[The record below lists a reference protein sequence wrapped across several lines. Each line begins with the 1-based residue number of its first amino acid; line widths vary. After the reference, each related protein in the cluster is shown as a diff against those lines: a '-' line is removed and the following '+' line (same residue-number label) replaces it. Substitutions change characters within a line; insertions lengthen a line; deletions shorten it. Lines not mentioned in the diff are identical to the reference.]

1 MLTNLLR
8 EKRKKTMSLL
18 GIDVGTTGCKV
29 IAFQEDGTVLAQAY
43 GEYPLTHPQ
52 PGWSELD
59 ANVVW
64 ENIATG
70 IRRVAS
76 QTASD
81 PIEAISVASQ
91 GEAVTPVSAD
101 GAVLANAITTF
112 DARTAGICAA
122 LKQQIT
128 PLEVMQ
134 ITGMPMS
141 DIHTL
146 AKLIWIQR
154 NQPDLYRKTWKFL
167 GFEDFVYFKLGVSP
181 VVDHSL
187 AARTMAFDI
196 ITKTWSEKMLGLAD
210 IDGSLFPDT
219 APSGTPIGEVSAQM
233 SAELGLPRGVVCVTG
248 GHDQPCGALGAGIIR
263 SGEVMDAT
271 GTVECIAPAFTE
283 PVINEEMIN
292 GNFAC
297 YPHVVEGLYVTLGF
311 VSSGG
316 VILRWFRDTLAEAEV
331 AHAAAEGADVY
342 DLLMET
348 LPDAPGTAM
357 LLPHFTGSGTPYLD
371 LESKGAIVGL
381 TLSTTKA
388 ELLKAILEGIS
399 YEIKQNLTMLQDAGV
414 VINEVRAIGGGA
426 KSEKWLQLKADMF
439 GKKVIALDISE
450 GVCLGTA
457 ILSGTAIGKY
467 ESVDAAV
474 EQLVTPRNVYHP
486 RTEISRIY
494 DERLKTYA
502 QIYPALQALNYDL

>member
-1 MLTNLLR
+1 
-8 EKRKKTMSLL
+8 MSLL

-29 IAFQEDGTVLAQAY
+29 IAFREDGTVLAQAY

-64 ENIATG
+64 AHIATG
-70 IRRVAS
+70 IQQVA
-76 QTASD
+76 TETKSD

-91 GEAVTPVSAD
+91 GEAVTPVSTD
-101 GAVLANAITTF
+101 GQVLANAITTF
-112 DARTAGICAA
+112 DARTAGICDELRAD
-122 LKQQIT
+122 IT

-134 ITGMPMS
+134 ITGMPIS

-146 AKLIWIQR
+146 AKLIWLKR
-154 NQPDLYRKTWKFL
+154 NQPDLYRQVWKFL
-167 GFEDFVYFKLGVSP
+167 GFEDFVYFKLGVPP
-181 VVDHSL
+181 VVDYSL

-196 ITKTWSEKMLGLAD
+196 INKSWSERMLGLAD
-210 IDGSLFPDT
+210 VDGALFPDT
-219 APSGTPIGEVSAQM
+219 APSGTVIGEVNAQIA
-233 SAELGLPRGVVCVTG
+233 AELGLPQGVVCVTG

-283 PVINEEMIN
+283 PVINQQMIA

-297 YPHVVEGLYVTLGF
+297 YPHVVDGLYVTLGF

-316 VILRWFRDTLAEAEV
+316 VVLRWFRDTLAQIETAQAEK
-331 AHAAAEGADVY
+331 EGRDVY
-342 DLLMET
+342 DILMEK

-357 LLPHFTGSGTPYLD
+357 VLPHFTGSGTPALD

-381 TLSTTKA
+381 TLSTTKG
-388 ELLKAILEGIS
+388 ELIKAILEGVS

-426 KSEKWLQLKADMF
+426 KSHKWLQLKADMF

-467 ESVDAAV
+467 DSIETAV
-474 EQLVTPRNVYHP
+474 AQLVTPREVYYP
-486 RTEISRIY
+486 REEVARRY
-494 DERLKTYA
+494 DEKLKVYA
-502 QIYPALQALNYDL
+502 EIYPALRALNYEL

>member
-1 MLTNLLR
+1 MLEQR
-8 EKRKKTMSLL
+8 
-18 GIDVGTTGCKV
+18 DVRSSPFARTERRSHRRM
-29 IAFQEDGTVLAQAY
+29 A
-43 GEYPLTHPQ
+43 EYPLIHPQ

-64 ENIATG
+64 ENISAG
-70 IRRVAS
+70 IQEVAS
-76 QTASD
+76 QTKSD

-101 GAVLANAITTF
+101 GQILANAITTF
-112 DARTAGICAA
+112 DARTTGICDV
-122 LKQQIT
+122 LKQEIT
-128 PLEVMQ
+128 PLAVMQ

-146 AKLIWIQR
+146 AKLIWMQ
-154 NQPDLYRKTWKFL
+154 QHQSDLYRQVWKFL

-181 VVDHSL
+181 VVDYSL

-196 ITKTWSEKMLGLAD
+196 INKTWSEKMLGLANVD
-210 IDGSLFPDT
+210 AAVFPDA
-219 APSGTPIGEVSAQM
+219 APSGTPIGEVGAKV
-233 SAELGLPRGVVCVTG
+233 ADELGLPQGVVCVTG

-283 PVINEEMIN
+283 PVINQDMID

-297 YPHVVEGLYVTLGF
+297 YPHVVDGLYVTLGF

-316 VILRWFRDTLAEAEV
+316 VVLRWFRDTLAQAEV
-331 AHAAAEGADVY
+331 AQADTEGRDVY
-342 DLLMET
+342 DLLMAE

-357 LLPHFTGSGTPYLD
+357 VLPHFTGSGTPYLD

-381 TLSTTKA
+381 TLSTTKG
-388 ELLKAILEGIS
+388 ELIKGILEGIS
-399 YEIKQNLTMLQDAGV
+399 YEIKQNLAMLQDAGV

-467 ESVDAAV
+467 DSIESAV
-474 EQLVTPRNVYHP
+474 EQLVTPRNVYYP
-486 RTEISRIY
+486 RDEYAQRY
-494 DERLKTYA
+494 DEKLKAYA
-502 QIYPALQALNYDL
+502 QIYPALRALNYQL

>member
-1 MLTNLLR
+1 
-8 EKRKKTMSLL
+8 MSLL

-29 IAFQEDGTVLAQAY
+29 IAFREDGEILAQAY
-43 GEYPLTHPQ
+43 GEYPLVHPQ

-59 ANVVW
+59 SRVVW
-64 ENIATG
+64 DNIASG
-70 IRRVAS
+70 IRQVAA
-76 QTASD
+76 QTKTE

-91 GEAVTPVSAD
+91 GEAVTPISANGD
-101 GAVLANAITTF
+101 ILANAITTF
-112 DARTAGICAA
+112 DSRTSGICDE
-122 LKQQIT
+122 LLQDIS

-134 ITGMPMS
+134 ITGMPPS

-146 AKLIWIQR
+146 PKLVWIQR
-154 NQPDLYRKTWKFL
+154 NQPDIYRQVWKFL
-167 GFEDFVYFKLGVSP
+167 GFEDFVYFKLGISP
-181 VVDHSL
+181 VVDYSL

-196 ITKTWSEKMLGLAD
+196 IDKSWSEKMLGLANLD
-210 IDGSLFPDT
+210 ASHLPDT
-219 APSGTPIGEVSAQM
+219 ASSGTVIGEVSTAV
-233 SAELGLPRGVVCVTG
+233 ADELGLPRGVVCVTG

-283 PVINEEMIN
+283 PVINQQMID

-316 VILRWFRDTLAEAEV
+316 VVLRWYRDTFAQAEIAQAEAE
-331 AHAAAEGADVY
+331 GRDVY
-342 DLLMET
+342 DILLEEM
-348 LPDAPGTAM
+348 PDSPGTAM
-357 LLPHFTGSGTPYLD
+357 LLPHFTGSGTPHLD
-371 LESKGAIVGL
+371 LSSKGAIVGL

-388 ELLKAILEGIS
+388 ELVKAILEGIS
-399 YEIKQNLTMLQDAGV
+399 YEIKQNLAMLQKAGV
-414 VINEVRAIGGGA
+414 IINEVRAIGGGA
-426 KSEKWLQLKADMF
+426 KSAKWLQLKADMF

-467 ESVDAAV
+467 RSIEAAV
-474 EQLVTPRNVYHP
+474 EQLVTPREIYYP
-486 RTEISRIY
+486 RDALAQLY
-494 DERLKTYA
+494 DEKLKTYQ
-502 QIYPALQALNYDL
+502 QIYPALCDLNDQL

>member
-1 MLTNLLR
+1 
-8 EKRKKTMSLL
+8 MSLL

-29 IAFQEDGTVLAQAY
+29 IAFREDGTTLAQAY
-43 GEYPLTHPQ
+43 GEYPLIHPQ

-59 ANVVW
+59 ANGVW
-64 ENIATG
+64 ENISAG
-70 IRRVAS
+70 IQQVAS
-76 QTASD
+76 QTKSD

-101 GAVLANAITTF
+101 GQVLANAITTF
-112 DARTAGICAA
+112 DARTTGICDG

-128 PLEVMQ
+128 PLEVMK

-146 AKLIWIQR
+146 AKLIWMQR
-154 NQPDLYRKTWKFL
+154 NQSDLYRQVWKFL
-167 GFEDFVYFKLGVSP
+167 GFEDFVYFKLGVPP
-181 VVDHSL
+181 VVDYSL

-196 ITKTWSEKMLGLAD
+196 ITKSWSEKMLGLAN
-210 IDGSLFPDT
+210 INASLFPDA
-219 APSGTPIGEVSAQM
+219 APSGTLIGEVSPKVAD
-233 SAELGLPRGVVCVTG
+233 ELSLPQGVVCVTG

-283 PVINEEMIN
+283 PVINQDMID

-297 YPHVVEGLYVTLGF
+297 YPHVVDGLYVTLGF

-316 VILRWFRDTLAEAEV
+316 VVLRWFRDTLAQAEV
-331 AHAAAEGADVY
+331 AQAEAEGRDVY
-342 DLLMET
+342 DLLMEA
-348 LPDAPGTAM
+348 LPDSPGTAM
-357 LLPHFTGSGTPYLD
+357 VLPHFTGSGTPHLD

-381 TLSTTKA
+381 TLSTTKG
-388 ELLKAILEGIS
+388 ELIKGILEGIS
-399 YEIKQNLTMLQDAGV
+399 YEIKQNLAMLQDAGV

-467 ESVDAAV
+467 DSIESAV
-474 EQLVTPRNVYHP
+474 EQLVTPRDVYYP
-486 RTEISRIY
+486 RDEYAQRY
-494 DERLKTYA
+494 DEKLKAYA
-502 QIYPALQALNYDL
+502 QIYPALRALNYQL